1 MCTIDNENTQ
11 GGLPDYH
18 LDDQVGFI
26 LRRVQQRH
34 LAIFADNIG
43 DLTPTQFATLAK
55 LHESGD
61 TSQNKLGRLTA
72 MDAATIK
79 GVIDRL
85 KKRALI
91 ETVPDRRDQRRLIV
105 KLTEAGRQSYATHVS
120 AALEISRD
128 TLEPLADK
136 EKADFVR
143 LLKKL
148 T

>member
-1 MCTIDNENTQ
+1 MSTINDEHTQ
-11 GGLPDYH
+11 CALPDYH

-26 LRRVQQRH
+26 LRRAQQRH

-55 LHESGD
+55 LHECGD

-91 ETVPDRRDQRRLIV
+91 ETVPDRLDQRRLIV
-105 KLTEAGRQSYATHVS
+105 KLTDAGRQSYASHVS
-120 AALEISRD
+120 AALDISRN

-136 EKADFVR
+136 EKADFLR

-148 T
+148 I